1 MKMRIL
7 KQVKK
12 VKRSTI
18 QIHSKT
24 QYTDIY
30 RDMYRD
36 NVKNVQSEKA
46 HTVQHKHSIHI
57 SFALVHATYF
67 VKTIMMLVSD
77 IKIHIQ

>member
-12 VKRSTI
+12 VNRSTI

-36 NVKNVQSEKA
+36 NVKNVKMFSQRRLILYNTNVPFTF
-46 HTVQHKHSIHI
+46 HLHLCMLHI
-57 SFALVHATYF
+57 LSKL
-67 VKTIMMLVSD
+67 L
-77 IKIHIQ
+77 